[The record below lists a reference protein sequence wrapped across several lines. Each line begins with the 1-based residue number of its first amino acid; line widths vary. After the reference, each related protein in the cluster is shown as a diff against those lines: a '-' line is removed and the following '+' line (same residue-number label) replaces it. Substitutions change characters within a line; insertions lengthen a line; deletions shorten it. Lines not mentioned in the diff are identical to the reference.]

1 MANERTDR
9 EGRIKKKERERRRE
23 GGRKHALPGR
33 ECDLRPVSR
42 LVSDWCCVRRSR
54 ESTARALRAATR
66 PGGHVTR
73 SPAGGRTASS
83 LSVSTPPC
91 VYASARVFMR
101 FARQCGARVWAALRP
116 LALARDTEP
125 TAREGEAPC
134 ARSPSRSAL
143 RSNVEPSP
151 RFTRGSPIPANL
163 HRRRTSS
170 RSEARTD
177 LALVTTNVALRTS
190 GSRLSTRDD
199 DLVSRR
205 KLQRE
210 IGEKKTRF
218 RPA

>member
-1 MANERTDR
+1 MANGRTERD
-9 EGRIKKKERERRRE
+9 KKERERRRE

-116 LALARDTEP
+116 LARDTEP
-125 TAREGEAPC
+125 TAEGEALLSLR
-134 ARSPSRSAL
+134 ARGNAK
-143 RSNVEPSP
+143 PSP
-151 RFTRGSPIPANL
+151 RFTRIPLIRDPNEPPK
-163 HRRRTSS
+163 RTKQAP
-170 RSEARTD
+170 R
-177 LALVTTNVALRTS
+177 
-190 GSRLSTRDD
+190 
-199 DLVSRR
+199 
-205 KLQRE
+205 
-210 IGEKKTRF
+210 
-218 RPA
+218 